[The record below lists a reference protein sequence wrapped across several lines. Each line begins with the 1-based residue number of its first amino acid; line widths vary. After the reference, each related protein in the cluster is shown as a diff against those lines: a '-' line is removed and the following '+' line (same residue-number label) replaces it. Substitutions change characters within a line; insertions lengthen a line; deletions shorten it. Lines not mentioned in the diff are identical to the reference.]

1 MNSISC
7 NVIRDLLPSYMDK
20 IASDDSVKLV
30 EEHLAQCSE
39 CMDFKA
45 RMEKP
50 DLHIP
55 NEEVDLDYMKKIRKL
70 TALKSS
76 VCFFLILITGIFF
89 LDYTKDLQPTKPF
102 LVLAATML
110 LSNYLLFF
118 QNSDKTDA
126 GKLIALIPNAVSILL
141 IGCMVFM
148 MQLSVHNWINDKN
161 APFHIDYAKLG
172 PFLDYQFRLT
182 RVIELIIW
190 LRELVLYIRK
200 ARFSIISSSLSIIGF
215 YMSSY
220 YSQMLRS
227 ITTLDG
233 FRVINSNAFLLFME
247 GVGILLLFIIIEK
260 LKNKRNMQDAAF

>member
-1 MNSISC
+1 MSNISC

-45 RMEKP
+45 RLEKP

-55 NEEVDLDYMKKIRKL
+55 NEEVNLDYMKKIRKL

-76 VCFFLILITGIFF
+76 VCFLFILITGIFF
-89 LDYTKDLQPTKPF
+89 LDYTNDLYLKKKF
-102 LVLAATML
+102 LICAAIML
-110 LSNYLLFF
+110 LSNYFLFF
-118 QNSDKTDA
+118 QNSKKNDA
-126 GKLIALIPNAVSILL
+126 RNIKVLIPIAVNILL
-141 IGCMVFM
+141 IGCTVLM
-148 MQLSVHNWINDKN
+148 MQWSVHNWLNDKN

-172 PFLDYQFRLT
+172 PFLDCQFRLT
-182 RVIELIIW
+182 RVIEIILW
-190 LRELVLYIRK
+190 LRELMLYIRK

-220 YSQMLRS
+220 YSQMLIS
-227 ITTLDG
+227 MTTLDG
-233 FRVINSNAFLLFME
+233 FRVINRSAFFLFLE
-247 GVGILLLFIIIEK
+247 GAGILLLFIIIEK
-260 LKNKRNMQDAAF
+260 LRNKRNSQNAAF

>member
-1 MNSISC
+1 MNNISC

-55 NEEVDLDYMKKIRKL
+55 DEEINLDYMKKIRKL
-70 TALKSS
+70 IALKSS

-89 LDYTKDLQPTKPF
+89 LQYTIDLHPTKPF
-102 LVLAATML
+102 LILAAIML

-118 QNSDKTDA
+118 QNSEKNDVGTIK
-126 GKLIALIPNAVSILL
+126 ALIPNIVSILL
-141 IGCMVFM
+141 IGCMMFM
-148 MQLSVHNWINDKN
+148 MQLSVHNWINGKN
-161 APFHIDYAKLG
+161 APFNIDYEKLG
-172 PFLDYQFRLT
+172 PFLDHQLMLT
-182 RVIELIIW
+182 MIIEIIIW
-190 LRELVLYIRK
+190 LRELVLHIRK
-200 ARFSIISSSLSIIGF
+200 AHFSITSSSFSIIGF

-220 YSQMLRS
+220 YSRMLRS
-227 ITTLDG
+227 ITTLDS
-233 FRVINSNAFLLFME
+233 FRVINNNAFLLFME
-247 GVGILLLFIIIEK
+247 GVGILLLFLLIEK
-260 LKNKRNMQDAAF
+260 RKNKKNTGDAAF

>member
-1 MNSISC
+1 MSNISC
-7 NVIRDLLPSYMDK
+7 NVIRDLLPSYMDN

-39 CMDFKA
+39 CKDFKA

-55 NEEVDLDYMKKIRKL
+55 DEDINLDYMKKIRKL
-70 TALKSS
+70 TTLKSS
-76 VCFFLILITGIFF
+76 VCFFLVLMTGIFF

-102 LVLAATML
+102 LILATIML

-118 QNSDKTDA
+118 QNSQKSDD
-126 GKLIALIPNAVSILL
+126 GKIKALIPNAVSILL

-148 MQLSVHNWINDKN
+148 MQLSVHNWINGKN

-172 PFLDYQFRLT
+172 PFLDCQFMLT
-182 RVIELIIW
+182 RVIETIIW

-200 ARFSIISSSLSIIGF
+200 ARFSIISSSFSIIGF

-220 YSQMLRS
+220 YSRMLRS

-233 FRVINSNAFLLFME
+233 FRVINSNAFFLFME
-247 GVGILLLFIIIEK
+247 GLGILLLFLFIERR
-260 LKNKRNMQDAAF
+260 KNKKDAKNAIF